1 RFGSFFYAKQCGNGE
16 GLSPV
21 GQAAPL
27 RLWVYRAWFP
37 KFPPGSA
44 GFHPADRQCRE
55 GKAIRAVLPGSLF
68 LVIFMLRWFERRI
81 DPYPAGEPQQPPQ
94 GLLAFCLHYSHGA
107 KRWLAAMTVL
117 GAAIAI
123 LEISLFGFMGSI
135 VDWLG
140 SANRATFLAEEGWKL
155 AGMAALLLL
164 VIPLL
169 QIIDAQ
175 IIHQTLLGN
184 FPQRIRWM

>member
-1 RFGSFFYAKQCGNGE
+1 
-16 GLSPV
+16 
-21 GQAAPL
+21 
-27 RLWVYRAWFP
+27 
-37 KFPPGSA
+37 
-44 GFHPADRQCRE
+44 
-55 GKAIRAVLPGSLF
+55 
-68 LVIFMLRWFERRI
+68 
-81 DPYPAGEPQQPPQ
+81 
-94 GLLAFCLHYSHGA
+94 CLHYSHGA

-140 SANRATFLAEEGWKL
+140 SADRATFLAEEGWKL

-184 FPQRIRWM
+184 FPQRIRWMAHRYLIRQSMSYFQDEFAGRIGAKLMQTALAVREVV